1 MSAGRGPV
9 PIIPSKPPIVGE
21 TVILDEV
28 VADVSSQLDAQAE
41 LGVQIRREHSVP
53 DTGPTNRGLWYQI
66 PEVTAVFADLKGS
79 TGLNA
84 NDGARTAA
92 YAYTYT
98 YFIRA
103 MTVIMERFS
112 AGYVDIQGDGIFGLF
127 SGPVAHFE
135 AAACAITMKTQIER
149 DIADRFRKSA
159 RVGLGIN
166 GGDRHRPGNA
176 VGAASGPERN
186 QNERGLGGQ
195 AGEYGRQAEFRG
207 RAQSGGG
214 VGPGVFPV

>member
-9 PIIPSKPPIVGE
+9 PIISFKPPIVGE
-21 TVILDEV
+21 TLILDEV

-92 YAYTYT
+92 YAYTY
-98 YFIRA
+98 FIRA

-112 AGYVDIQGDGIFGLF
+112 RGIRGYTGGWHIRAVQWAG
-127 SGPVAHFE
+127 
-135 AAACAITMKTQIER
+135 CA
-149 DIADRFRKSA
+149 
-159 RVGLGIN
+159 
-166 GGDRHRPGNA
+166 
-176 VGAASGPERN
+176 
-186 QNERGLGGQ
+186 
-195 AGEYGRQAEFRG
+195 FRG
-207 RAQSGGG
+207 GGLCHHDED
-214 VGPGVFPV
+214 PD